1 MRVTYSECVFVALVI
16 QYTLLLRLIILSV
29 ASPALQYFFT
39 LSHKRHDFRKKLIR
53 HEYVFG
59 FSLKLLSETIFTK
72 KN

>member
-1 MRVTYSECVFVALVI
+1 MRIAYSECVFVALVI
-16 QYTLLLRLIILSV
+16 QYTLLLGLIILSV

-59 FSLKLLSETIFTK
+59 LSLKLLSETIFTK